1 MKILLLTSLV
11 LLVAFLITQFLD
23 KKHYKGLQII
33 AIFGILVGCI
43 ALVMNVLINPTEVAV
58 KPITVQA
65 KNLSNEDLTIYA
77 LSFGSDTTSKTNEK
91 VIFEKEVRNTT
102 TESFSVD
109 SESASEIWIV
119 AKTKSNVIKLVNELN
134 IDEKSADIVVNQD
147 QVVDAEKAQTAREI
161 IFAKDVNQSV
171 KNFSMWSNIVLIL
184 LLIWS
189 IFRMNKYRKE
199 IVVIE

>member
-23 KKHYKGLQII
+23 KKHDKGLQIV

-77 LSFGSDTTSKTNEK
+77 LSFGTDTTSKTNEK

>member
-23 KKHYKGLQII
+23 KRHYKALQIV

-77 LSFGSDTTSKTNEK
+77 LSFGTDTTSKTNEK
-91 VIFEKEVRNTT
+91 VIFEKEVRNST

-171 KNFSMWSNIVLIL
+171 KNFAMWSNIVLIL

-199 IVVIE
+199 KVVIE

>member
-23 KKHYKGLQII
+23 KKHYKALKIV

-43 ALVMNVLINPTEVAV
+43 ALVMNVLINPAEVAV

-77 LSFGSDTTSKTNEK
+77 LSFGTDTTSKTNEK

-134 IDEKSADIVVNQD
+134 IDENSADIVVNQD

-171 KNFSMWSNIVLIL
+171 KNFAMWSNIVLIL

-189 IFRMNKYRKE
+189 IFRMNKYQKE
-199 IVVIE
+199 KVVIE